1 MVLATCDEAPGKTVL
16 ALSADTV
23 RTGKV
28 ESMVLILVEISGDIV
43 D

>member
-23 RTGKV
+23 VTGRV
-28 ESMVLILVEISGDIV
+28 ESLVLILLGMSGDIV